1 MQQHDLRPNPGAK
14 TNRKRIGRGT
24 GSGQGTTAGKGT
36 KGQQARSGMNRRGF
50 EGGQISI
57 AKRMPYKRG
66 FTNHFRVEFA
76 VVNLARLE
84 ELELEGPVDQITL
97 ARAGVVDL
105 HRPLKILGEGE
116 ITRAIQL
123 RADRVS
129 ASAKA
134 KIEAAGGTVE
144 ELKPRKVKGA
154 ASDAATEEP
163 ATAEA

>member
-14 TNRKRIGRGT
+14 TNKRRIGRGT

-36 KGQQARSGMNRRGF
+36 KGQQARSGRTRRGF

-66 FTNHFRVEFA
+66 FTNNFRVEYE
-76 VVNLARLE
+76 VVNIARLE
-84 ELELEGPVDQITL
+84 ELGLEGLVDQTVL

-116 ITRAIQL
+116 LTRPLQI
-123 RADRVS
+123 RANKVS
-129 ASAKA
+129 AGARA

-144 ELKPRKVKGA
+144 LIDAPEA
-154 ASDAATEEP
+154 AGDDQA
-163 ATAEA
+163 AEA